1 MAGTLNLTLAQG
13 STWSVTL
20 TYKDANGA
28 AINLSGYTA
37 AMQVRASHA
46 ASTTVLSLTSGSG
59 ITLGGAAGTITITA
73 SAATTAAIEAGT
85 YVYDLELTTGSTV
98 TRLVEGSVTVTPE
111 VTR

>member
-28 AINLSGYTA
+28 AINLTGYSA
-37 AMQVRASHA
+37 AMQVRASHD
-46 ASTTVLSLTSGSG
+46 ASSAVLSLTSGAG
-59 ITLGGAAGTITITA
+59 LTLGGAAGTITISVA
-73 SAATTAAIEAGT
+73 AATTATIEAGT

-98 TRLVEGSVTVTPE
+98 TRLVEGSLTVTPE

>member
-28 AINLSGYTA
+28 AINLSGYSA
-37 AMQVRASHA
+37 AMQVRVSHA
-46 ASTTVLSLTSGSG
+46 ATSTVLSLTSGSG
-59 ITLGGAAGTITITA
+59 ITLGGAAGTITISVTA
-73 SAATTAAIEAGT
+73 IATAAIEAGT
-85 YVYDLELTTGSTV
+85 YVYDLELVTGATV
-98 TRLVEGSVTVTPE
+98 TRLIEGSLTVTPE